1 MSLTKLERKF
11 NVFRQS
17 SSVSRKNVCW
27 TCILRFL
34 LQNNFQEL
42 LVLKNGDEVIQF
54 CLNKLMK
61 YDCGDKNILYRIL
74 EYCFRFHFY
83 VCVCHDMS
91 QEREFINAI
100 MKPLRVLRSGREISL
115 SRMDLRAYPI
125 CTLDS
130 ILLLVLSKYGIHIEK
145 SVFNIRNA
153 VNVLQDF
160 LYVFL
165 YIIYFVCTVKL
176 PNRDTHGTPYCVL
189 SIQMNFIS

>member
-1 MSLTKLERKF
+1 MSIAKLERKF
-11 NVFRQS
+11 DVFRQS

-34 LQNNFQEL
+34 LENNFQEL
-42 LVLKNGDEVIQF
+42 LVLKNGDEVIDF

-61 YDCGDKNILYRIL
+61 YDCGDKNTLYRIL

-83 VCVCHDMS
+83 VCMCHEIS
-91 QEREFINAI
+91 HEREYINAI
-100 MKPLRVLRSGREISL
+100 MKPLRILRSGRKHSL
-115 SRMDLRAYPI
+115 SSMDLRAYPI
-125 CTLDS
+125 CTINT

-153 VNVLQDF
+153 VKVLQDF

-165 YIIYFVCTVKL
+165 YIFLYILFFFV
-176 PNRDTHGTPYCVL
+176 
-189 SIQMNFIS
+189 Q